1 MTDNRLDEILNA
13 ALAPEISDEDIRL
26 VRRRRPSKIMK
37 IKRRI
42 LTAAASIA
50 AAAVLG
56 IGALGAINPVLAS
69 KIPLIGN
76 IFLQTEDKL
85 SYSGEF
91 ADKATVLENGSETY
105 TAENNGIKVTAS
117 EVYSDGYSIY
127 LAMAIEGREWDLSNM
142 AYPGYMYVNMEWQVE
157 GSSNS
162 DADTSLILEG
172 NLEDNTVGGVVKLDL
187 NNSAPDGVTGDTV
200 AVITIH
206 GIGYDDARSEYQ
218 EYTGASFWTDGEWK
232 FDIPLHIDENASYTV
247 NSGKES
253 SGMALDRVV
262 VTPYQVIVYA
272 YRQAPEI
279 VVSSIDEIDPYTVEC
294 LREMYPDADDDTLC
308 SIYADYQNSITGKAA
323 PVVAFDKDGN
333 KLQMLAES
341 VTGNARFAVDGQ
353 DVSTVHVF
361 VLPDDETWFDVY
373 KFGGG
378 MDAAKDAA
386 VIAEEIHR

>member
-1 MTDNRLDEILNA
+1 
-13 ALAPEISDEDIRL
+13 
-26 VRRRRPSKIMK
+26 
-37 IKRRI
+37 
-42 LTAAASIA
+42 
-50 AAAVLG
+50 
-56 IGALGAINPVLAS
+56 
-69 KIPLIGN
+69 
-76 IFLQTEDKL
+76 
-85 SYSGEF
+85 
-91 ADKATVLENGSETY
+91 
-105 TAENNGIKVTAS
+105 
-117 EVYSDGYSIY
+117 
-127 LAMAIEGREWDLSNM
+127 
-142 AYPGYMYVNMEWQVE
+142 
-157 GSSNS
+157 
-162 DADTSLILEG
+162 
-172 NLEDNTVGGVVKLDL
+172 
-187 NNSAPDGVTGDTV
+187 
-200 AVITIH
+200 
-206 GIGYDDARSEYQ
+206 
-218 EYTGASFWTDGEWK
+218 
-232 FDIPLHIDENASYTV
+232 
-247 NSGKES
+247 
-253 SGMALDRVV
+253 MALDRVV

>member
-1 MTDNRLDEILNA
+1 
-13 ALAPEISDEDIRL
+13 
-26 VRRRRPSKIMK
+26 MK

-56 IGALGAINPVLAS
+56 IGALGAINPLLAS

-247 NSGKES
+247 NSGKE
-253 SGMALDRVV
+253 
-262 VTPYQVIVYA
+262 
-272 YRQAPEI
+272 
-279 VVSSIDEIDPYTVEC
+279 
-294 LREMYPDADDDTLC
+294 
-308 SIYADYQNSITGKAA
+308 
-323 PVVAFDKDGN
+323 
-333 KLQMLAES
+333 
-341 VTGNARFAVDGQ
+341 
-353 DVSTVHVF
+353 
-361 VLPDDETWFDVY
+361 
-373 KFGGG
+373 
-378 MDAAKDAA
+378 
-386 VIAEEIHR
+386 